1 MLMLLQVGSV
11 SVSVYVCVC
20 TLLDKLNV
28 ANREDNMKHLITV
41 HRHRGYGVI
50 FCVFSVGLA
59 RIKAL
64 KMLWVFQMNIGIYR

>member
-50 FCVFSVGLA
+50 CKSYFTC
-59 RIKAL
+59 
-64 KMLWVFQMNIGIYR
+64 IGYFRRKL